1 MHDNTSVQTDQPP
14 SLSEESYIAQ
24 VEYGFDLHDVEI
36 IDTAG
41 QEEFL
46 LFRDSS
52 ISHGDAFLILFA
64 IDQLSSW
71 HTLQELRK
79 KIVREKEDEDCKVP
93 IVIVANKKVHGYN
106 V

>member
-1 MHDNTSVQTDQPP
+1 MAP
-14 SLSEESYIAQ
+14 SHIWWKIL
-24 VEYGFDLHDVEI
+24 
-36 IDTAG
+36 DTAG

-52 ISHGDAFLILFA
+52 ISHGDVFLMLFA

-79 KIVREKEDEDCKVP
+79 KFGIYTQQ
-93 IVIVANKKVHGYN
+93 HFLT
-106 V
+106 